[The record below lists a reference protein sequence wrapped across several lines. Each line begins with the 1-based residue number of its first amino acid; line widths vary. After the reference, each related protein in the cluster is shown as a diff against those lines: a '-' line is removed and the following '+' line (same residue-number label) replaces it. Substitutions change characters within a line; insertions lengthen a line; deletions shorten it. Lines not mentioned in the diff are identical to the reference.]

1 MGISTDAVAW
11 FGYPG
16 VEDFSYP
23 ADCMN
28 KWEELVLEGV
38 EEVYVGWYD
47 SCVRALAVPG
57 TVKVGDWCGTPIDRR
72 EVDAAAIEKLKA
84 AAARCGFPTESEP
97 RWYFAPRQM

>member
-16 VEDFSYP
+16 VEDFAFP
-23 ADCMN
+23 ADCVN
-28 KWEELVLEGV
+28 KWDELQLEGV

-57 TVKVGDWCGTPIDRR
+57 TVKVGDWMCTAIDRR
-72 EVDAAAIEKLKA
+72 EVDASAIALLKA
-84 AAARCGFPTESEP
+84 GAARCGFPVEGEP